1 MDKLLRIIDANLN
14 RSQEGLRVCEDIVR
28 FVLNDRISSRSF
40 KLLRHR
46 VSNLGKKLYS
56 TEPRLLSSRNVPGD
70 VGKKTN
76 RYERKRKD
84 VKEIFRANT
93 QRTKEALRVLEEIS
107 KLKDKKISQQ
117 FKEAR
122 FKIYGLEKKSSVKLE
137 NILYRR

>member
-28 FVLNDRISSRSF
+28 FVLNDRRSSRSF
-40 KLLRHR
+40 KSLRH
-46 VSNLGKKLYS
+46 VVGNLGKKLYS
-56 TEPRLLSSRNVPGD
+56 TEPRLLSSRNVSGD

-84 VKEIFRANT
+84 IKAIFRANT

-107 KLKDKKISQQ
+107 KLKDKKISQR
-117 FKEAR
+117 FKGAR
-122 FKIYGLEKKSSVKLE
+122 FKIYELEKKSAVRLE
-137 NILYRR
+137 NILHRR